1 MVPDN
6 RVISREYVSGRSI
19 EGPRLPRGS
28 RGPGYRVARDVSW
41 GNLRLRALR
50 IYLYLAPGILGSRGV
65 KRKTRK
71 SDTVPFPGSGDVAAS
86 RREDGPMRPYG

>member
-1 MVPDN
+1 M
-6 RVISREYVSGRSI
+6 SGRSI

-28 RGPGYRVARDVSW
+28 RGPGYRVARDLSW

-50 IYLYLAPGILGSRGV
+50 IYLYPGPWYTWFARG
-65 KRKTRK
+65 
-71 SDTVPFPGSGDVAAS
+71 DTEDEEMRHGTIPRIRGR